1 MIEQLMSLS
10 PVIPYIVLIISFV
23 ALIKGADI
31 FVEGASS
38 LAKKLGVSAAVI
50 GLTVVAMG
58 TSAPEAAVSIS
69 AALKGSNEIALGNV
83 VGSNLF
89 NLLVVLGVCMLI
101 TTLPAT
107 KETLKRDYPWNILAT
122 VAVIAFIIF
131 FDSKITRLEGI
142 ALLAL
147 FVCYMAY
154 LLYKTI
160 KERKQGD
167 EDEIADISLVKSLIF
182 LVAGLALVIVGGDL
196 VVDSATAIA
205 RSWCVSDALIGLT
218 IVAMGTSLP
227 ELVTSI
233 VAAKKNECDMAIGNV
248 IGSNLF
254 NLLFILGISA
264 VISPIAIDI
273 ASGILIDSIVL
284 LAVTVLMYIFSLTG
298 SKMQKGEGVVALLCY
313 GGYLAYIIAR
323 AFM

>member
-1 MIEQLMSLS
+1 MIEQIMSLS
-10 PVIPYIVLIISFV
+10 PVIPYIVLVVSFV

-50 GLTVVAMG
+50 GLTIVAMG

-89 NLLVVLGVCMLI
+89 NLLMVLGICMII
-101 TTLPAT
+101 TKIPTQ
-107 KETLKRDYPWNILAT
+107 KETLKRDFPWNVIAT
-122 VAVIAFIIF
+122 VAIIAFIVF
-131 FDSKITRLEGI
+131 FDTKITRLEGI
-142 ALLAL
+142 ALLVL
-147 FVCYMAY
+147 FVSYMAY
-154 LLYKTI
+154 LLYKTL
-160 KERKQGD
+160 KERNVSE
-167 EDEIADISLVKSLIF
+167 EDEIADISLGKSLIF
-182 LVAGLALVIVGGDL
+182 LVIGLALVIVGGDL
-196 VVDSATAIA
+196 VVDSATSIA
-205 RSWCVSDALIGLT
+205 RSWGVSDALIGLT

-233 VAAKKNECDMAIGNV
+233 VAARKGESDMAIGNV

-254 NLLFILGISA
+254 NLLFILGMTATIMP
-264 VISPIAIDI
+264 VAIDL
-273 ASGILIDSIVL
+273 ASGILIDTIVL
-284 LAVTVLMYIFSLTG
+284 LAVTVMMYIFSATG
-298 SKMQKGEGVVALLCY
+298 NKLQRAEGVVAVLCY